1 MFFKCN
7 NPQTK
12 EPKLQA
18 AMRIVPEWKDYDN
31 EVKALIQKWQSE
43 SAVPSTP
50 PASTTK
56 GDLNLTILDPFLTQ
70 FNNNLYIL
78 DPQDQQRK
86 VPEKEDL

>member
-50 PASTTK
+50 PPTSTTK
-56 GDLNLTILDPFLTQ
+56 GDHNPTILYHSLT
-70 FNNNLYIL
+70 LI
-78 DPQDQQRK
+78 
-86 VPEKEDL
+86 